1 MKIIYS
7 DHALKR
13 MKQRGIEEWEIEHLL
28 KYPSY
33 IRKTFDGRK
42 EAIGEIRNRFVK
54 VIFITEEKYI
64 KIITVI

>member
-1 MKIIYS
+1 MEIIYS
-7 DHALKR
+7 NHAKKR

-42 EAIGEIRNRFVK
+42 EAIGEIRDRFVK
-54 VIFITEEKYI
+54 VIFIKQERYI
-64 KIITVI
+64 KIITVT